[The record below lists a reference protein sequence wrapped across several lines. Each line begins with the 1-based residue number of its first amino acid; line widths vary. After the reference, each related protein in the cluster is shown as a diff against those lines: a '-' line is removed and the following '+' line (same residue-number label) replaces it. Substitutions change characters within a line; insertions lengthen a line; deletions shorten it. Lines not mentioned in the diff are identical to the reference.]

1 MATIQAN
8 SFKTRLV
15 KKKLDSSGLKRVF
28 FFFFS
33 RHTKQDVTLA
43 HTRRLTDWENNVS
56 SLHVQLS
63 IDAQTSVELIEDFK
77 KKRVSV
83 SPLVCQVL
91 RDSDRPELRHSAAET
106 PSTLTLITAYV
117 YGECE
122 QIGLGGLRVPTGN
135 HTHCHS
141 ALTSGR
147 AVAGV
152 SAQFGITRTSW
163 GGGAF
168 HNGTD

>member
-28 FFFFS
+28 FFFS

-43 HTRRLTDWENNVS
+43 HTWRLSDWENNVS

-106 PSTLTLITAYV
+106 PSTLFTLTV
-117 YGECE
+117 DVRG
-122 QIGLGGLRVPTGN
+122 
-135 HTHCHS
+135 
-141 ALTSGR
+141 
-147 AVAGV
+147 
-152 SAQFGITRTSW
+152 
-163 GGGAF
+163 
-168 HNGTD
+168 D